1 MPSSREYLSY
11 IMEQLAPLEGIT
23 TRQMMG
29 EYIIYYQGKIA
40 AELCDDR
47 LLVNPVPA
55 ALALLPDAPQE
66 PPYPGAKPM
75 LLVEEVEDGAF
86 LRELLAQSPAWW
98 GHEDK
103 AIYDNLIFL
112 LPPHTAEELEEAL
125 GAPHPEL
132 EWVHPC
138 GDAVFWSFDRQKYQ
152 KTNWWPRTAQEPA
165 REWITIRTA
174 GTVRK
179 LAAL

>member
-40 AELCDDR
+40 AELCDDC
-47 LLVNPVPA
+47 LLVKPVPA

-86 LRELLAQSPAWW
+86 LRELLVAM
-98 GHEDK
+98 E
-103 AIYDNLIFL
+103 
-112 LPPHTAEELEEAL
+112 
-125 GAPHPEL
+125 PEL
-132 EWVHPC
+132 P
-138 GDAVFWSFDRQKYQ
+138 APKPK
-152 KTNWWPRTAQEPA
+152 KTDGEKSYLR
-165 REWITIRTA
+165 IRTTFQI
-174 GTVRK
+174 TVQV
-179 LAAL
+179 ALKKPLTLNYSGSVAFR